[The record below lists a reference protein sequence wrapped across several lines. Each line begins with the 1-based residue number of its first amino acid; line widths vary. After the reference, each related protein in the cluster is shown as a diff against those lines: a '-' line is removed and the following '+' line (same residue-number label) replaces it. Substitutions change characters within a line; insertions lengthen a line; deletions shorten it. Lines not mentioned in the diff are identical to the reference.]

1 MLQDFS
7 AGTEREITELLNWNI
22 VPRIMQIIR
31 TLVNCLQSCY
41 MVEET
46 HQIDQPTMHG
56 MKLLNQCLF
65 IASNLSSE
73 SIPARTEILKHN
85 MLELII
91 KSFQLKLIQNS
102 SDCLYNL
109 SFLLR
114 NLTQRFNSSFL
125 KQVNT
130 SIIVASMVHL
140 LYMENESIEKL
151 II

>member
-1 MLQDFS
+1 VLQDFS

>member
-1 MLQDFS
+1 
-7 AGTEREITELLNWNI
+7 
-22 VPRIMQIIR
+22 
-31 TLVNCLQSCY
+31 
-41 MVEET
+41 
-46 HQIDQPTMHG
+46 

>member
-1 MLQDFS
+1 
-7 AGTEREITELLNWNI
+7 
-22 VPRIMQIIR
+22 
-31 TLVNCLQSCY
+31 
-41 MVEET
+41 
-46 HQIDQPTMHG
+46 

-73 SIPARTEILKHN
+73 SIPARTELLKHN

>member
-1 MLQDFS
+1 
-7 AGTEREITELLNWNI
+7 
-22 VPRIMQIIR
+22 
-31 TLVNCLQSCY
+31 
-41 MVEET
+41 
-46 HQIDQPTMHG
+46 MHG